1 MVEGVEKYRIVNEDE
16 ITTPALVIYRDMIAE
31 NIRRIGEILGGNE
44 GLRPHIKTHKM
55 SRVAKMQLESGIKKF
70 KCATPKEAALL
81 IGVGAVDI
89 LIAYPI
95 VGKAMQRV
103 IDLKK
108 EHPAADLKV
117 IADDMDAVYALSKA
131 CVEAG
136 VNLGVMIDLNTGMD
150 RTGAYS
156 PEAAV
161 ALSKTINELPGLCFE
176 GLHAYDGHVSDP
188 SAEVR
193 KQDTMEAIDKAIRI
207 KGLIE
212 KEGPAVKTVIAS
224 GSPSFEF
231 NAQVPEVDEV
241 SPGTWIFWDSGY
253 EEKMPGRFRWAAL
266 VLSTV
271 ISRPG
276 PDLITLDA
284 GSKAISPD
292 TPAPHFRALG
302 LPEDIQFVVRSE
314 EHQALRLP
322 PGTPVPS
329 VGDVLYLVSR
339 HICTTIN
346 LFDEAHIIDGRGR
359 FIETWPV
366 DGRGH

>member
-1 MVEGVEKYRIVNEDE
+1 MDGGASEYRIVNEDK
-16 ITTPALVIYRDMIAE
+16 IATPALVIYPEMVAE
-31 NIRRIGEILGGNE
+31 NIRRIGEMLSGYE

-55 SRVAKMQLESGIKKF
+55 SRIARMQLEGGITKF

-81 IGVGAVDI
+81 IGVGATDI

-95 VGKAMQRV
+95 VGKTVQRV

-117 IADDMDAVYALSKA
+117 IADDMDAVRALSKA
-131 CVEAG
+131 CVAAG
-136 VNLGVMIDLNTGMD
+136 VDLGVMIDLNTGMD

-193 KQDTMEAIDKAIRI
+193 KQDAMEAIDKAIRI

-284 GSKAISPD
+284 GSKSISPD

-302 LPEDIQFVVRSE
+302 LPEDMEFVVRSE

-322 PGTPVPS
+322 PGTPIPS

-346 LFDEAHIIDGRGR
+346 LFDKAHIIDGQGR

>member
-1 MVEGVEKYRIVNEDE
+1 MGEVDRYRIVNEDE
-16 ITTPALVIYRDMIAE
+16 IATPALVIYPELVAE
-31 NIRRIGEILGGNE
+31 NIRRIGEMLGGYE

-55 SRVAKMQLESGIKKF
+55 SRIARMQLEGGITKF

-81 IGVGAVDI
+81 IGVGAADI

-95 VGKAMQRV
+95 VGKAIRRV

-108 EHPAADLKV
+108 GHPDVDLKV
-117 IADDMDAVYALSKA
+117 IADDTEALQELSKA
-131 CVEAG
+131 CVEAD
-136 VNLGVMIDLNTGMD
+136 VDLGVMIDLNTGMD

-156 PEAAV
+156 TEAAL
-161 ALSKTINELPGLCFE
+161 ALAKTVNGLPGLHFE

-188 SAEVR
+188 SVAVR
-193 KQDTMEAIDKAIRI
+193 KRDTLEAIEKAIRI

-212 KEGPAVKTVIAS
+212 ADGLTIKTVIAS

-302 LPEDIQFVVRSE
+302 LPENVEFVVRSE

-322 PGTPVPS
+322 PGSPIPS

-346 LFDEAHIIDGRGR
+346 LFDEAHIIDGEGR
-359 FIETWPV
+359 FSETWPV